1 MDALLGAASPTNF
14 SAIAIFMR
22 ADFVV
27 KFVLIGLLAASLWS
41 WTVIVDKLFRFAA
54 LGKQAGQFEDEVNS
68 GRALEDVASEY
79 GERPKP
85 ALPRMLVTALKEW
98 REART
103 KGGLQGPGADTHIAM
118 LMGRIDRMLDS
129 IIARETRRVEAGL
142 GVLAI
147 VATAS
152 PFIGLFGTVWGIMH
166 AFQAIAAQKN
176 TNLAIVAPSIA
187 EALFTTAV
195 GLIAAIP
202 AYIFYNK
209 FSTDAGRYAG
219 RLEDFADDLA
229 TGGARRLAGGA
240 TATTER
246 QAASERERA

>member
-1 MDALLGAASPTNF
+1 MDALLGASSPTNF

-22 ADFVV
+22 GDFVV
-27 KFVLIGLLAASLWS
+27 KGVLIGLLAASLWS
-41 WTVIVDKLFRFAA
+41 WTVIIDKLFRFAA
-54 LGKQAGQFEDEVNS
+54 LGKQAGEFEDEVNS

-79 GERPKP
+79 GERPKT
-85 ALPRMLVTALKEW
+85 ALPKMLVTALKEW
-98 REART
+98 REARA
-103 KGGLQGPGADTHIAM
+103 KGGLSGSGADAHAAM
-118 LMGRIDRMLDS
+118 LIGRIDRMLDS
-129 IIARETRRVEAGL
+129 IIARESRRVEAGL

-229 TGGARRLAGGA
+229 TAVARRLAGGS
-240 TATTER
+240 
-246 QAASERERA
+246 AAGAQQPAERERV